1 MSFISDVINGYHWSD
16 EFKEGRVYWTCVGEW
31 RMQTVSVEKLEGEK
45 QLADLG
51 VDVSRLVFQ
60 N

>member
-1 MSFISDVINGYHWSD
+1 MC
-16 EFKEGRVYWTCVGEW
+16 GRLKNVY
-31 RMQTVSVEKLEGEK
+31 RILVEKPEGEK

-51 VDVSRLVFQ
+51 VAVSRLAFQ

>member
-1 MSFISDVINGYHWSD
+1 MC
-16 EFKEGRVYWTCVGEW
+16 GRMKNAY
-31 RMQTVSVEKLEGEK
+31 RILVEKPEGGK

-51 VDVSRLVFQ
+51 VDVSRLAFQ

>member
-1 MSFISDVINGYHWSD
+1 MCR
-16 EFKEGRVYWTCVGEW
+16 RVKNAY
-31 RMQTVSVEKLEGEK
+31 RALVEKPEGEK